1 MTADILGTA
10 LLAASEAEVRALR
23 AELDETNRGLLALY
37 AELQDAHQRIADLV
51 AMLSHDVRQPL
62 GVITTFCEL
71 LLDEETGLSGDQRQ
85 LVERISA
92 AGGSMTQLVEEILT
106 LAQLDADGLGARPAA
121 VDVGQAMAEAV
132 AAVPGINPG
141 AVAVNVVAGCV
152 VFADP
157 RHLHQILTNL
167 LSNAVKYGAPP
178 MELRG
183 CTGPAVVEITV
194 RDHGAGVPADF
205 VPRLFDRFTR
215 ADTPA
220 CRARKGTG
228 LGLYIVR
235 QLAQANRGTVSYG
248 DHPEGGGY
256 FTVRL
261 PPPSPPP

>member
-1 MTADILGTA
+1 VTADILGTV

-37 AELQDAHQRIADLV
+37 GELQDAHQRIADLV
-51 AMLSHDVRQPL
+51 AMLSHDIRQPL

-71 LLDEETGLSGDQRQ
+71 LLDEETGLSGDQRR
-85 LVERISA
+85 LIERIAA
-92 AGGSMTQLVEEILT
+92 AGGGMTQLVEEILT
-106 LAQLDADGLGARPAA
+106 LAQLDADGLGARPAP

-132 AAVPGINPG
+132 AAVPGMDQA
-141 AVAVNVVAGCV
+141 AVDVQVVAGCV
-152 VFADP
+152 ALADP

-183 CTGPAVVEITV
+183 RTGPATVEITV
-194 RDHGAGVPADF
+194 RDHGDGVPADF

-235 QLAQANRGTVSYG
+235 QLAEANRGTVAYG
-248 DHPEGGGY
+248 DHPDGGGC
-256 FTVRL
+256 FTVLL
-261 PPPSPPP
+261 PQPSAPP